1 MKFKTIKILT
11 ILLAVVVLCT
21 DAFSLPRKNPGGRD
35 PFINRMTPDAPLQYQ
50 FLDGNNIS
58 SIFYNSG
65 IFNQDPRAQNTPS
78 FMWPKGTNQ
87 FACFTAGLSIGC
99 YIDTST
105 ESGIQKFAMAQVMAS
120 YTGEYTPGYIISG
133 GVPDPVGPSQDSRFK
148 LYKIKY
154 GDNAG
159 NNPDYENWAYMVE
172 FGAPYVDLNNNG
184 VYDNGIDLAGQE
196 NASQTLFMTMTDAFT
211 DQKSIGEG
219 FGGGVYSPLLYAEV
233 HFTAWCYNSPGL
245 EDLQFLNWVVI
256 NKGNRPWTRTYMG
269 VVVDPD
275 LGQAEDDYIG
285 CDTTLNLGYCYNGD
299 NDDPVYG
306 QAPPAFGMDYFKSPI
321 IKATN
326 DTLGLTS
333 FVFFTNTGSSPPPCE
348 SDPNGEPYPAYLML
362 RGLKK
367 DSSNFMNPLASPPVP
382 TFFVYP
388 GDPETGAGW
397 TEYKGS
403 MQNCGGNTG
412 NIINVN
418 PLGDRRF
425 IFNSGREDYTYMPN
439 DTQNIVLAQFVARGG
454 TNVNSVTKLKALSKT
469 AQLIYDNNF
478 NVTPPPPPPVVNIT
492 YTPTIAGNCNIT
504 FNWSA
509 ISESY
514 RYWDSIFFDAE
525 DSNIYYF
532 EGYEIYEI
540 DKTLNSY
547 PDFTKPETITENVT
561 LIDIFD
567 VRNNIGVVIDTF
579 ATGVQVGGNDHYA
592 PYPIVPPY
600 KMTVPANFPNHGISR
615 SVTLT
620 STKYAQNYGGQ
631 TAFIY
636 GQEYRFAILAYA
648 VSRADSVSIRR
659 GFRVIRNSLSTQA
672 ISVRPVAPT
681 AGTQYTYNNGDTLD
695 VNYPIRDLGLIPIVR
710 NRELLRDATYRVQ
723 FNSDTTYNIL
733 RKLNT
738 ESSFNPLA
746 QNLKYVNF
754 KSTTD
759 DSSRTIDG
767 IFFKLEK
774 IRFTSDGSAGG
785 YYGNVGVIKDLTLS
799 ADSIQTR
806 KKGWD
811 YLPNNNPWFEGARLL
826 INNQDP
832 KWQSQSMSISY
843 PAKQTYNSVGSR
855 LKPDELRV
863 VKIVFSNNPA
873 NQQLA
878 YRYVAKTNLP
888 DADPSFAP
896 FIINRAT
903 GPNNYP
909 YQDKRTVPFT
919 VWEIDPNDS
928 SSAPRQLNCAFLET
942 NDTIPRGLVDGQW
955 NPTAD
960 STGSNEY
967 LYIFNSTYGDAGWDA
982 FYTNPSRNL
991 YLSVLMD
998 VMYVWAAKRIN
1009 STATFTNNDE
1019 FYIYPYTVTRPYV
1032 ASNVPTTPLFYEFTT
1047 IAPKFGNTNY
1057 ASETNALT
1065 KIKVVPNPY
1074 YGFSTLDRSL
1084 SDKFITFRH
1093 MPVKCTIKLY
1103 TINGDLI
1110 RTLYKDN
1117 SSSTIEWDLQNEDRV
1132 PIASGIYVAL
1142 IDAPGIGQKVM
1153 KLVVFTSQERI
1164 NF

>member
-1 MKFKTIKILT
+1 MKFKTITILT

-21 DAFSLPRKNPGGRD
+21 DAFSLPRKNPNGRD
-35 PFINRMTPDAPLQYQ
+35 PFVNRMTPDAPLQYQ

-58 SIFYNSG
+58 AIFYNSG

-78 FMWPKGTNQ
+78 FMWPKGSNK

-99 YIDTST
+99 YIDTSNVP
-105 ESGIQKFAMAQVMAS
+105 GVQNFVMAQVMAS

-133 GVPDPVGPSQDSRFK
+133 NPPQAVGPVQDSKFK
-148 LYKIKY
+148 LYKVKY

-159 NNPDYENWAYMVE
+159 NNPDYENWQYMIQY
-172 FGAPYVDLNNNG
+172 GAPYVDINNNG

-219 FGGGVYSPLLYAEV
+219 FGGGVYSPLLYAEA
-233 HFTAWCYNSPGL
+233 HFTAWSYNSPGL

-275 LGQAEDDYIG
+275 LGDANDDYIG
-285 CDTTLNLGYCYNGD
+285 CDTVLNMGYCYNAD
-299 NDDPVYG
+299 NNDPTYG

-321 IKATN
+321 IRSTN

-348 SDPNGEPYPAYLML
+348 ADPNGEPYPAYLML

-388 GDPETGAGW
+388 GDPETNSGW
-397 TEYKGS
+397 TEVKGS

-412 NIINVN
+412 TILTTN
-418 PLGDRRF
+418 PSGDRRF
-425 IFNSGREDYTYMPN
+425 IFNSGREDFIYNPG
-439 DTQNIVLAQFVARGG
+439 DTQNIVLAQFVARGS
-454 TNVNSVTKLKALSKT
+454 TNLNSVTKLKSLSKT

-478 NVTPPPPPPVVNIT
+478 NVTPPPPAPVVDVT
-492 YTPTIAGNCNIT
+492 YTPTVNGLCNIT
-504 FNWSA
+504 FNWGSV
-509 ISESY
+509 SESY
-514 RYWDSIFFDAE
+514 RYWDSIFFAPE

-540 DKTLNSY
+540 DKNLNSY
-547 PDFTKPETITENVT
+547 PDFTKPETIDDRVT

-567 VRNNIGVVIDTF
+567 VRNNIGTIIDTF
-579 ATGVQVGGNDHYA
+579 ATGVQVGGSDHFA

-600 KMTVPANFPNHGISR
+600 KMSTPANFPNHGISR
-615 SVTLT
+615 SITLT
-620 STKYAQNYGGQ
+620 TTKYAQNYGGQ

-636 GQEYRFAILAYA
+636 GQEYKFAILAYA
-648 VSRADSVSIRR
+648 YSKSDSIRR
-659 GFRVIRNSLSTQA
+659 GFKVIRNSLSTQTLS
-672 ISVRPVAPT
+672 IRPVFQT
-681 AGTQYTYNNGDTLD
+681 AGTQYTYRNGDTLN

-710 NRELLRDATYRVQ
+710 NQELLRDATYRVQ

-733 RKLNT
+733 RKLNN
-738 ESSFNPLA
+738 ENAFNPLA
-746 QNLKYVNF
+746 QNLKYVSF

-767 IFFKLEK
+767 IFFNLQK
-774 IRFTSDGSAGG
+774 IRFTADGSIGG
-785 YYGNVGVIKDLTLS
+785 YVGNFGVIKDLTLS

-811 YLPNNNPWFEGARLL
+811 YLPSNNPWFEGARLS

-832 KWQSQSMSISY
+832 RWQSRSMSISY
-843 PAKQTYNSVGSR
+843 PAKNTYNAVGSR
-855 LKPDELRV
+855 IKPDQLRV
-863 VKIVFSNNPA
+863 VKIVFSNEPNK
-873 NQQLA
+873 QQLA
-878 YRYVAKTNLP
+878 YRYVSRTNEP

-903 GPNNYP
+903 SNNFYI

-919 VWEIDPNDS
+919 VWEVDPNDS
-928 SSAPRQLNCAFLET
+928 SAAPRQLNCALLET
-942 NDTIPRGLVDGQW
+942 NDSIPRGKVDGQW
-955 NPTAD
+955 NPSSD
-960 STGSNEY
+960 STGSSEY

-982 FYTNPSRNL
+982 YYASTTRNL
-991 YLSVLMD
+991 YISATID
-998 VMYVWAAKRIN
+998 VMYIWAARRLN
-1009 STATFTNNDE
+1009 SSATFAENDE
-1019 FYIYPYTVTRPYV
+1019 FFIYPYTATRPYV
-1032 ASNVPTTPLFYEFTT
+1032 ASNVTTTPLFYEFNT
-1047 IAPKFGNTNY
+1047 IAPKFGDINY
-1057 ASETNALT
+1057 AKETNALDN
-1065 KIKVVPNPY
+1065 IRIVPNPY
-1074 YGFSTLDRSL
+1074 YGFSTLDRTL
-1084 SDKFITFRH
+1084 SDKFVTFRH
-1093 MPVKCTIKLY
+1093 MPVNCTIKIY
-1103 TINGDLI
+1103 TLGGDLI
-1110 RTLYKDN
+1110 RTLSKNN
-1117 SSSTIEWDLQNEDRV
+1117 SSSTIEWNLQNEERV

-1153 KLVVFTSQERI
+1153 KIVVFTSQERI